1 MIVLY
6 SPGSDVTMIHFTSL
20 ATFVRWLVR
29 QRRRQ
34 RPGWVGGGG
43 GAEWRWGEG
52 SASGGIE
59 RRMDSGRQ
67 TDKENGNARWLPL
80 DGRVEGVGRGAGGG
94 REARG
99 RES

>member
-1 MIVLY
+1 
-6 SPGSDVTMIHFTSL
+6 MIHFTSL
-20 ATFVRWLVR
+20 ATHVRSLAG
-29 QRRRQ
+29 QAEEEAEAGMGGL
-34 RPGWVGGGG
+34 GWGLM
-43 GAEWRWGEG
+43 WGEG
-52 SASGGIE
+52 SASGSIE

-94 REARG
+94 REARR